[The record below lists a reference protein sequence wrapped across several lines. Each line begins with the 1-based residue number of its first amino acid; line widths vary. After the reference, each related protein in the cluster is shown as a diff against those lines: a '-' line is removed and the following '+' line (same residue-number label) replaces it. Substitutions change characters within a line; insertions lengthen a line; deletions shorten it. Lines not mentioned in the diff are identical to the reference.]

1 MTVKMTSTGKKDLPK
16 KDFPFEENALFMSIL
31 NSSPVVK
38 ILTLKPDGDFVFS
51 VSIQDLGLTTE
62 ELEKE
67 PITATVFFANFV
79 GELLVRRNL
88 EKFVVMLDHL
98 DQKIYDQMVNHY
110 QHKHFGLRRISEDD
124 SIRFVFHS
132 SLIQDI
138 LTEDLVNM
146 FCA

>member
-1 MTVKMTSTGKKDLPK
+1 MATNSKNLLKKTPSSD
-16 KDFPFEENALFMSIL
+16 ENSLFISIL
-31 NSSPVVK
+31 ESNPRIK
-38 ILTLKPDGDFVFS
+38 IVTLKPDGDFVFS
-51 VSIQDLGLTTE
+51 VQVSELGLNPET
-62 ELEKE
+62 LEKE
-67 PITATVFFANFV
+67 PIAQTVFFANFT

-88 EKFVVMLDHL
+88 SDFVTMLDQL
-98 DQKIYDQMVNHY
+98 DQKTYDQMVNHF
-110 QHKHFGLRRISEDD
+110 QHKHFGLRRLPEEE